1 MRAPGLGCARVAGTW
16 RASKGTGQE
25 AFPVNIAA
33 RRPGGCGALS
43 RGEDRRA
50 RGWLRP
56 RRRPRGVRRGG
67 GERGTGRQLAHGTKV
82 AAARGLCRWSGACWV
97 GLRGELARDV
107 GRRGVRL
114 GPCRPGFSRP
124 VEGLGWAGCRLRVGP
139 AVTGWPGWLAGLGG

>member
-1 MRAPGLGCARVAGTW
+1 MGEKKNRGDEEKATDEWGQGVSGSGRKGRAVRAGCAG
-16 RASKGTGQE
+16 
-25 AFPVNIAA
+25 
-33 RRPGGCGALS
+33 RP
-43 RGEDRRA
+43 
-50 RGWLRP
+50 
-56 RRRPRGVRRGG
+56 
-67 GERGTGRQLAHGTKV
+67 
-82 AAARGLCRWSGACWV
+82 GACWV